1 MIVCDECGKEFLWQT
16 VKIYTSDL
24 SINNKLQLHVVY
36 FRCPDCGA
44 IYIVQIIDKRAKEL
58 QSELLKQNARW
69 QKIVGKNEPEEID
82 RNQNEYISLLAK
94 QRRLKSHLSMT
105 KQFYEEIVKAHLM
118 PVKNQDV

>member
-69 QKIVGKNEPEEID
+69 QKIVGKNNPEEID
-82 RNQNEYISLLAK
+82 RNQHEYVSLLAK
-94 QRRLKSHLSMT
+94 QKRLKDHLSMT
-105 KQFYEEIVKAHLM
+105 KHWYEDIVKANLM
-118 PVKNQDV
+118 PNNQDV